1 MLELNDAID
10 QIDLTDTY
18 RVFHPETAQY
28 TFSAAHGTFSKID
41 HILDHKESLS
51 KYKKMEKTPCI
62 LSGHSGR
69 KLEFKNKS
77 NNHQ

>member
-51 KYKKMEKTPCI
+51 KYKKMEKI
-62 LSGHSGR
+62 SMHSVWTQW
-69 KLEFKNKS
+69 KKTTIQE
-77 NNHQ
+77 